1 MRYERNVFRQAQCG
15 GRGHPCFSEP
25 PLRVKRE
32 TLEVIPPIA
41 RVPNERESDLE
52 AAYVI
57 RLQLQWSCSRS
68 SFTRGYS
75 RLKKGFRRSAFQH
88 Y

>member
-1 MRYERNVFRQAQCG
+1 MWRPWTFLLQRT
-15 GRGHPCFSEP
+15 

-75 RLKKGFRRSAFQH
+75 RLKKGFAGQH
-88 Y
+88 SSIIEALCVPRI